1 MAVTYKLGD
10 IDNERFYQIPK
21 SLLINPKYKMMS
33 NTSKLMYAILKDR
46 MELSRRNGW
55 HDENGEIFLLFDQQD
70 LADLLG
76 ASRGTINR
84 NMKELK
90 DAGLIKPIRQGLGK
104 PNKIYINK
112 LEPYN
117 SANQDVTG
125 TQHQDVTK
133 MLHQNVTKMLHMNVS
148 DYDSSDTE
156 CNDTEK
162 SETDSSESGAQTD
175 GLTDDLKPLIDFCQN
190 NVEILTPFKAQMLEG
205 YVTDFGIEWVQK
217 GLEKLASMDRSKQ
230 NMKYLGGV
238 LNGWKRDGVPKPWV
252 KDEIVEEE
260 PISGAEFMRQEAERQ
275 RLRIERDERL
285 AALARQQQEQ
295 MQKVMR
301 C

>member
-1 MAVTYKLGD
+1 MGEIYKLGD

-21 SLLINPKYKMMS
+21 SLLINPKYHKMS

-46 MELSRRNGW
+46 MELSRKNGW
-55 HDENGEIFLLFDQQD
+55 HDESGNIYLLFDQQEM
-70 LADLLG
+70 ADLLG
-76 ASRGTINR
+76 TSRGTINR

-90 DAGLIKPIRQGLGK
+90 DAGLIDSIRQGLGK
-104 PNKIYINK
+104 PNKIYIYK
-112 LEPYN
+112 LEIFN
-117 SANQDVTG
+117 CGN
-125 TQHQDVTK
+125 QDVTK
-133 MLHQNVTKMLHMNVS
+133 MLHNDVTKTVHKNVS
-148 DYDSSDTE
+148 DYNSSDTE
-156 CNDTEK
+156 YSD
-162 SETDSSESGAQTD
+162 TDSSEYTD
-175 GLTDDLKPLIDFCQN
+175 GLTDEIQPLIDFCQD
-190 NVEILTPFKAQMLEG
+190 NVEILTPFKLQMLEG

-217 GLEKLASMDRSKQ
+217 GLELLASKDRSKQ

-238 LNGWKRDGVPKPWV
+238 LNGWKRDGVPKPWI